1 MALEPITREEKY
13 LAKAAGQSVEVPEPI
28 TRKEMFLDAV
38 AKRGGGSSGGGA
50 QPDWNANDGE
60 PGHVLN
66 RTHYA
71 EKVVSTFVDETLRV
85 LDEDTGA
92 FHYTKPFSVYA
103 GEEYTVSWDGIEY
116 KCICIEVPME
126 ETTLLMLGNA
136 GAVLGGESTGEPF
149 LILAD
154 RSEQG
159 KQGIS
164 ERDTATIAPLDGS
177 THPHVKIT
185 GLTDTI
191 HELAP
196 RYIATEISAI
206 KAYIDTK
213 AELAAERANVDIS
226 EGEHKQGTLSRFFC
240 EHIERGDRVKLIVRI
255 DEKDYYFLPQ
265 FYNVDGDNV
274 YRANI
279 IFNTATMTN
288 SVGNLYCLTVH
299 INMSINDDSSDAHYI
314 LEKLHT
320 FTAHEIS

>member
-1 MALEPITREEKY
+1 MAYEKLNLKNGDTLTEAHLQHLEEGI
-13 LAKAAGQSVEVPEPI
+13 AGAGI
-28 TRKEMFLDAV
+28 
-38 AKRGGGSSGGGA
+38 
-50 QPDWNANDGE
+50 QPDWDANDGE
-60 PGHVLN
+60 SGHVLN

-71 EKVVSTFVDETLRV
+71 EKVVSAFVDETLKG

-92 FHYTKPFSVYA
+92 FHYKKPFSVYA

-149 LILAD
+149 LILTD

-206 KAYIDTK
+206 KDYIDDRTVNHI
-213 AELAAERANVDIS
+213 AMPSVEINS
-226 EGEHKQGTLSRFFC
+226 GEHKKATISAEVCNL
-240 EHIERGDRVKLIVRI
+240 IARGFKVAQPVRYYGQ
-255 DEKDYYFLPQ
+255 DYILYPQ
-265 FYNVDGDNV
+265 FCAFDGGTA
-274 YRANI
+274 YRATV
-279 IFNTATMTN
+279 IFSDVNHLTE
-288 SVGNLYCLTVH
+288 VGYVYCLTIH
-299 INMSINDDSSDAHYI
+299 IDTRADGDSFNMYYAAATLRSV
-314 LEKLHT
+314 
-320 FTAHEIS
+320 

>member
-28 TRKEMFLDAV
+28 TRKEMFLNAV
-38 AKRGGGSSGGGA
+38 AKSGGGSSGGGGA

-71 EKVVSTFVDETLRV
+71 EKVVSTFVDETLGD
-85 LDEDTGA
+85 LDEDIGV
-92 FHYTKPFSVYA
+92 FHYKKPFSVYA

-126 ETTLLMLGNA
+126 ETALLMIGNV

-149 LILAD
+149 LILTD
-154 RSEQG
+154 RNEQV

-177 THPHVKIT
+177 TYPHVKIT

-206 KAYIDTK
+206 KDYIDTK
-213 AELAAERANVDIS
+213 TALSAERANIDIS
-226 EGEHKQGTLSRFFC
+226 EGEYKKGTLSRFFC
-240 EHIERGDRVKLIVRI
+240 ECIERGDRVKLIVRI

-265 FYNVDGDNV
+265 FYNVDGDNI

-279 IFNTATMTN
+279 IFNTSN
-288 SVGNLYCLTVH
+288 VFDSVGKLYCLTVH
-299 INMSINDDSSDAHYI
+299 IDMYSNDDSSDAYYI
-314 LEKLHT
+314 LEKLHA
-320 FTAHEIS
+320 FIGH